1 MGLPCR
7 PREDFAAPETFVIP
21 PECLKSDGLAGSHNA
36 FAANWGFG
44 AFVIGRIVFVFLAN
58 ERRKEGR
65 KEETRNRKEKTT
77 RRREKKMERRG
88 ETKKKR
94 YRKAKEDRESSRK
107 GKNKG

>member
-1 MGLPCR
+1 MGDLILQR
-7 PREDFAAPETFVIP
+7 MAIKVLVQNRKEVRWV
-21 PECLKSDGLAGSHNA
+21 AGTHNA
-36 FAANWGFG
+36 FAASWGFG

-65 KEETRNRKEKTT
+65 KEETRNRKKKTT

-88 ETKKKR
+88 ETKKER